1 MRDINVLHPVNRSA
15 ALVVQ
20 GGVNEASFLQRRETH
35 ICSKVPLP
43 TVDFTGYDKSH
54 DLTNKIFCRLI
65 VIGVFP
71 AIGKNKSRK
80 TTWVTKCSCGKY
92 EVYKGSTLRN
102 GIVSCCSECRYT
114 IDLRNSERKE
124 LMKRLRQ
131 VYVEPCI
138 KCNGEKSD
146 IQCNYKQETKLGF
159 IICNNCGNKVNF
171 VAENR
176 ISGFQVWNLKNK
188 QIN

>member
-1 MRDINVLHPVNRSA
+1 
-15 ALVVQ
+15 
-20 GGVNEASFLQRRETH
+20 
-35 ICSKVPLP
+35 
-43 TVDFTGYDKSH
+43 
-54 DLTNKIFCRLI
+54 
-65 VIGVFP
+65 
-71 AIGKNKSRK
+71 
-80 TTWVTKCSCGKY
+80 
-92 EVYKGSTLRN
+92 
-102 GIVSCCSECRYT
+102 
-114 IDLRNSERKE
+114 
-124 LMKRLRQ
+124 MKRLRQ